1 MGALERVHEAPDEL
15 ALTRRAW
22 QRRELAVSRG
32 KSGVERR
39 ARPLQSAVHRYLA
52 AVEYAGHLRCAEAEY
67 VAQHEH
73 RALARRQVLKPGR
86 ERECQRLPGL
96 VARFRPGR
104 GVRQI
109 FEQSVGVR
117 LEPGWLGPAGGL
129 GRLERGTGGVRQL
142 MAAVP
147 GVAQRVQAAIG
158 RDAVEP
164 GAHGCSL
171 LELLKPAPGRQQGR
185 S

>member
-32 KSGVERR
+32 KSGVEHR
-39 ARPLQSAVHRYLA
+39 ARPLQSAVHRDLA

-67 VAQHEH
+67 IAQHEQ

-96 VARFRPGR
+96 VA
-104 GVRQI
+104 
-109 FEQSVGVR
+109 QSVGVG

-129 GRLERGTGGVRQL
+129 GGPERGTGG
-142 MAAVP
+142 
-147 GVAQRVQAAIG
+147 GG
-158 RDAVEP
+158 RRA
-164 GAHGCSL
+164 GG
-171 LELLKPAPGRQQGR
+171 
-185 S
+185 